1 MFCQNITHSHNV
13 KISNQYQHCHWVTVK
28 AESQFWWYVLIV
40 VTFEDKRKENFEKG
54 QAELER
60 RRKAL
65 LEIQRKEQEERE
77 RKEKEEQEKRERIR

>member
-1 MFCQNITHSHNV
+1 MSNIKLSFCANRNGREKSVFFQTS
-13 KISNQYQHCHWVTVK
+13 
-28 AESQFWWYVLIV
+28 
-40 VTFEDKRKENFEKG
+40 FEDKRKENFEKG

-77 RKEKEEQEKRERIR
+77 RKEREEAEKQEKIRQVGLLINQA

>member
-1 MFCQNITHSHNV
+1 MAQNHFSFLETYIFFALNYNELCFDVS
-13 KISNQYQHCHWVTVK
+13 
-28 AESQFWWYVLIV
+28 

-54 QAELER
+54 QAELDR

-77 RKEKEEQEKRERIR
+77 RKEREEREKQEKIRYRSLL

>member
-1 MFCQNITHSHNV
+1 MFNI
-13 KISNQYQHCHWVTVK
+13 KISIAQKEMKEGKKDIFLQT
-28 AESQFWWYVLIV
+28 S
-40 VTFEDKRKENFEKG
+40 FEDKRKENFEKG

-77 RKEKEEQEKRERIR
+77 RKEREEAEKQEKIRQVGLFIN

>member
-1 MFCQNITHSHNV
+1 MRYLNFKLPTESNSHIHYTWLLAFKQQCFV
-13 KISNQYQHCHWVTVK
+13 VT
-28 AESQFWWYVLIV
+28 

>member
-1 MFCQNITHSHNV
+1 MPVGRSEL
-13 KISNQYQHCHWVTVK
+13 ISCEYVTTPRRTK
-28 AESQFWWYVLIV
+28 CIRLQTS
-40 VTFEDKRKENFEKG
+40 FEDKRKENFEKG

-77 RKEKEEQEKRERIR
+77 RKEREEAEKQEKIRQVESKFIS

>member
-1 MFCQNITHSHNV
+1 MFII
-13 KISNQYQHCHWVTVK
+13 KISFCAKRNEREKTV
-28 AESQFWWYVLIV
+28 SLQ
-40 VTFEDKRKENFEKG
+40 TSFEDKRKENFEKG

-77 RKEKEEQEKRERIR
+77 RKEREEAEKQEKIRQVGLLVN